1 MQQLRFPLSLLLVAT
16 LAACAGLPNRQ
27 PLPAP
32 KGQFAT
38 ARSLIGPRA
47 EWPADA
53 WWQAYGD
60 AQLNHLVDEAL
71 AGSPSMA
78 SAAARLNRAQAAA
91 RQSEAAAG
99 PQVSANVSINQQ
111 RLSYNHLTPPSATPQ
126 GWNDYGRASLD
137 FGWELDFWGKNR
149 AAIAS
154 ATSELEATRAD
165 AAQARLMLAS
175 AVASAYAE
183 LARLYA
189 ARDTAQAALDVRAK
203 TAELFAHRRIE
214 GLETQTSVR
223 QTESRRAL
231 AAADVQ
237 SLDEQLLLQR
247 HRIAALLG
255 AGPDRGLA
263 IERPRVGLERPWGLP
278 ERLGTELLGR
288 RPDITAA
295 RWRAEAAARRID
307 QAAASFYPS
316 VNLTAFAG
324 LQSLGLDRLAKSG
337 SEIGSIGPVISL
349 PIFDG
354 GRLRANLRGSEAD
367 YAQAVAS
374 YDAAVVQALQEV
386 ADAVASRLALTG
398 QLARTEE
405 AQRAA
410 EDAWVGQL
418 RRYQGGLASYL
429 EVLSAEDSLLGT
441 QRTLSD
447 LRARAFTL
455 DVALQRALGGGYAT
469 PARA

>member
-1 MQQLRFPLSLLLVAT
+1 MPSFRFPLTLLLVAS
-16 LAACAGLPNRQ
+16 LAACAGLPDRQ
-27 PLPAP
+27 PLPSP
-32 KGQFAT
+32 KGQLA
-38 ARSLIGPRA
+38 AERSLAGPTA
-47 EWPADA
+47 DWPADT

-60 AQLNHLVDEAL
+60 RQLDRLVDEAL

-78 SAAARLNRAQAAA
+78 SAAARLSRALATTQQSRAALA
-91 RQSEAAAG
+91 
-99 PQVSANVSINQQ
+99 PQVSANTSITEQK
-111 RLSYNHLTPPSATPQ
+111 LSRNHLTPPSATPE
-126 GWNDYGRASLD
+126 GWTDQGRATLD
-137 FGWELDFWGKNR
+137 FAWELDFWGKNR
-149 AAIAS
+149 AAIAA
-154 ATSELEATRAD
+154 ATSEAEATRAD
-165 AAQARLMLAS
+165 AAQARLVLAS

-183 LARLYA
+183 LARLHA
-189 ARDTAQAALDVRAK
+189 ARDTAQGALDVRAK
-203 TAELFAHRRIE
+203 TADLFAHRRIE

-237 SLDEQLLLQR
+237 ALDEQLLLQR
-247 HRIAALLG
+247 HRLAALLG
-255 AGPDRGLA
+255 VGPDRGLA
-263 IERPRVGLERPWGLP
+263 IERPRVDLDRPWGLP
-278 ERLGTELLGR
+278 ARLGTELLGR

-295 RWRAEAAARRID
+295 RLRATAAGRRID

-316 VNLTAFAG
+316 INLTAFAG
-324 LQSLGLDRLAKSG
+324 FQSLGLHQLTQAG

-367 YAQAVAS
+367 YALAVAS

-386 ADAVASRLALTG
+386 ADAVASRRALAG

-405 AQRAA
+405 AVKAA

-429 EVLSAEDSLLGT
+429 EVLSAEDSLLGS
-441 QRTLSD
+441 QRALSD
-447 LRARAFTL
+447 LRARAFSL
-455 DVALQRALGGGYAT
+455 DVALQRALGGGYAAT
-469 PARA
+469 